1 MDNILGV
8 GWEETLEKKKQRPPT
23 PRERAVSV
31 PPFRSQPVRS
41 RPFRSQPVRSRP
53 FRSRPF
59 RSQTFFIYKQTTTLN
74 RRIGGSSVHFLARIQ
89 ASGTSS
95 NVLRTE
101 QKSRDADFA
110 RFVMGEEPPKKAE
123 KFRRADAQILRLVE
137 RYDPLNIVEML
148 RGISRCYVMDPEA
161 EA

>member
-1 MDNILGV
+1 MLNV
-8 GWEETLEKKKQRPPT
+8 SETAT
-23 PRERAVSV
+23 
-31 PPFRSQPVRS
+31 
-41 RPFRSQPVRSRP
+41 
-53 FRSRPF
+53 
-59 RSQTFFIYKQTTTLN
+59 N
-74 RRIGGSSVHFLARIQ
+74 RRIGNSSVHFSCTHPTIWHFI
-89 ASGTSS
+89 

-148 RGISRCYVMDPEA
+148 PGISRCYVMDPEA